1 MTAPTIPASSTTLT
15 TEKASSPN
23 VIAHA
28 TVSAAPRPVHTAY
41 AVPIGMV
48 RTACASP
55 SIERAPATRKTSV
68 GSSWEKPSEAA
79 SAEAQTASRTALASR
94 TSHGIMPPP

>member
-1 MTAPTIPASSTTLT
+1 MTAENAS
-15 TEKASSPN
+15 PPV
-23 VIAHA
+23 VIAHV

-41 AVPIGMV
+41 AVPMGME

-55 SIERAPATRKTSV
+55 AMLSAPATRNTTAGTGRES
-68 GSSWEKPSEAA
+68 PSDAA

-94 TSHGIMPPP
+94 TTHGITPPP